1 VSTNSERSRTRLTR
15 DERRSQ
21 IMDAAAEVF
30 AANGFRGTTTK
41 DIARASEVNEALI
54 YQHFASKE
62 ELFGEILRSKIEESA
77 VADFLDEL
85 PADQPIEQTFKDV
98 ASKILEIGFRDPLIQ
113 KLLIAATVEGN
124 DDTRRLFL
132 NWRIPFVAFLEQ
144 VIRSGMERNELRE
157 VDPLLSAR
165 AFVGLVMDCVLSC
178 NLWSELGYSNP
189 DPNDLV
195 ANNVPIF
202 VRGLRQKGDER

>member
-1 VSTNSERSRTRLTR
+1 MLSRIKCLGP
-15 DERRSQ
+15 Q
-21 IMDAAAEVF
+21 
-30 AANGFRGTTTK
+30 
-41 DIARASEVNEALI
+41 EALI
-54 YQHFASKE
+54 YQHFESKE
-62 ELFGEILRSKIEESA
+62 NLFGEILRSKIEESA
-77 VADFLDEL
+77 IADYLETL
-85 PADQPIEQTFKDV
+85 PAEQPVEQVFRSIAT
-98 ASKILEIGFRDPLIQ
+98 KILDIGFRDPLIQ

-124 DDTRRLFL
+124 DETRRLFL
-132 NWRIPFVAFLEQ
+132 NWRIPFVAFLEH
-144 VIRSGMERNELRE
+144 VIRSGMERGELRE

-202 VRGLRQKGDER
+202 VRGLKREGDAR